1 MLVLA
6 QGRPL
11 AEGAPRAVRENP
23 EVIAAYLGD
32 HGAREADRA
41 HG

>member
-1 MLVLA
+1 M
-6 QGRPL
+6 
-11 AEGAPRAVRENP
+11 RENP
-23 EVIAAYLGD
+23 QVIAAYLGD